1 MQENNN
7 CGNFAMKLKNKHFL
21 SIMALCLP
29 LCLTA
34 CSDDKQF
41 EPMPE
46 QVENI
51 IRQKTYS
58 ADRVYTFMAEPS
70 KMPLTARDE
79 LGNNLIGFEVDL
91 LRAIGERENFDIKT
105 RPQALSGLVRALED
119 GSADIIGSGITISDD
134 MKDQVEFTQ
143 FYMTVGYAL
152 LVKDESDNINSLSDL
167 VGKRLV
173 VQEGTTA
180 QEIANAA
187 LVVLA
192 SNSKA
197 KVDAHVQ
204 VSDGTV
210 VPWET
215 QPVSA
220 VYSGIR
226 AVATG
231 DADAMLLDMPLALY
245 YQKRPEL
252 GLKVIPLKLKRGE
265 QYAFAVRKGRK
276 ELRQKINS
284 GLGKVLTDGTYRK
297 LYRKWFDA
305 DPTW

>member
-1 MQENNN
+1 
-7 CGNFAMKLKNKHFL
+7 MKLKNKHFL

-41 EPMPE
+41 EAMPE

-51 IRQKTYS
+51 IRQETYS

-79 LGNNLIGFEVDL
+79 LGNSLIGFEVDL
-91 LRAIGERENFDIKT
+91 LKAIGERENFDIKT
-105 RPQALSGLVRALED
+105 RPQALSGLVKSLED
-119 GSADIIGSGITISDD
+119 GSADIIGSGITVSED
-134 MKDQVEFTQ
+134 MKDRVEFTQ

-173 VQEGTTA
+173 VQDGTTA

-197 KVDAHVQ
+197 KVDAHIQ
-204 VSDGTV
+204 VCFCGVFRHSC
-210 VPWET
+210 
-215 QPVSA
+215 
-220 VYSGIR
+220 R
-226 AVATG
+226 CHRRCRCHATG
-231 DADAMLLDMPLALY
+231 YATCPVLSKTP
-245 YQKRPEL
+245 RIR
-252 GLKVIPLKLKRGE
+252 LKSDSIKTQTRRTVCFCRT
-265 QYAFAVRKGRK
+265 QR
-276 ELRQKINS
+276 S
-284 GLGKVLTDGTYRK
+284 
-297 LYRKWFDA
+297 
-305 DPTW
+305 

>member
-1 MQENNN
+1 
-7 CGNFAMKLKNKHFL
+7 MKLKTKHFL
-21 SIMALCLP
+21 LASLLALP

-34 CSDDKQF
+34 CSDNTEAD
-41 EPMPE
+41 EALPDN
-46 QVENI
+46 VANI
-51 IRQKTYS
+51 IRPVQYHSDK
-58 ADRVYTFMAEPS
+58 VYTFMAEPS

-79 LGNNLIGFEVDL
+79 VGNNLVGFEVDL
-91 LRAIGERENFDIKT
+91 LTEIGKRENFEIKT
-105 RPQALSGLVRALED
+105 RPQALSGLVSALDD
-119 GSADIIGSGITISDD
+119 GSADIIGSGLTINDD
-134 MKDQVEFTQ
+134 MKSQVDFTQ

-152 LVKDESDNINSLSDL
+152 IIKDDNENIKSLSDL
-167 VGKRLV
+167 YGKLLV

-180 QEIANAA
+180 QGIANAA
-187 LVVLA
+187 LIVLA
-192 SNSKA
+192 NNSNA
-197 KVDAHVQ
+197 KIDAHIQ
-204 VSDGTV
+204 VSEGTV

-215 QPVSA
+215 QTLST

-226 AVATG
+226 MVATG
-231 DADAMLLDMPLALY
+231 EADAMLLDMPLALY

-284 GLGKVLTDGTYRK
+284 GLGKVLSDGTYRK
-297 LYRKWFDA
+297 LYRKWFDS

>member
-1 MQENNN
+1 
-7 CGNFAMKLKNKHFL
+7 MKLKTKHFL
-21 SIMALCLP
+21 LAGALALP
-29 LCLTA
+29 LFFTA
-34 CSDDKQF
+34 CSDNQYA
-41 EPMPE
+41 EPMPDN
-46 QVENI
+46 VENI
-51 IRQKTYS
+51 IRPNNYS
-58 ADRVYTFMAEPS
+58 AEKVYTFMAESS

-79 LGNNLIGFEVDL
+79 VGNSLIGFEVDL
-91 LRAIGERENFDIKT
+91 LTEIGKRENFEIKT
-105 RPQALSGLVRALED
+105 RPQALSNLVKALDD
-119 GSADIIGSGITISDD
+119 GSADIIGSGLTVTDD
-134 MKDQVEFTQ
+134 MKNQVDFTQ
-143 FYMTVGYAL
+143 FYMTVGYVL
-152 LVKDESDNINSLSDL
+152 LVKEDDGHINSIPDL

-187 LVVLA
+187 LILLA
-192 SNSKA
+192 NNVNA
-197 KVDAHVQ
+197 KVDAHIQ
-204 VSDGTV
+204 VSEGTI

-215 QPVSA
+215 RSVST

-231 DADAMLLDMPLALY
+231 EADAMLLDMPLALY
-245 YQKRPEL
+245 YQKRKEL

-297 LYRKWFDA
+297 LYRKWFDS

>member
-1 MQENNN
+1 
-7 CGNFAMKLKNKHFL
+7 MKLKKKHFF
-21 SIMALCLP
+21 SSVALCLP
-29 LCLTA
+29 LLFTA
-34 CSDDKQF
+34 CSDDTQSDV
-41 EPMPE
+41 MPK

-51 IRQKTYS
+51 IRQETFES
-58 ADRVYTFMAEPS
+58 ERVYVFMAEPS

-79 LGNNLIGFEVDL
+79 IGSSLIGFEVDL
-91 LRAIGERENFDIKT
+91 LRAIGERENFAVKT
-105 RPQALSGLVRALED
+105 RPHALSGLVKALDD

-152 LVKDESDNINSLSDL
+152 LVKDENNSITSLPDL

-180 QEIANAA
+180 KEIANAA

-192 SNSKA
+192 NNNKA
-197 KVDAHVQ
+197 KVDARIQ
-204 VSDGTV
+204 VSDGTI
-210 VPWET
+210 VPWKT
-215 QPVSA
+215 QPVST
-220 VYSGIR
+220 VYLGIR
-226 AVATG
+226 SVATG
-231 DADAMLLDMPLALY
+231 EADAMLLDMPLALY
-245 YQKRPEL
+245 YQKRKDL
-252 GLKVIPLKLKRGE
+252 GLKVIPLKLQRGE